1 MSDVD
6 TILTNASQARYFTE
20 VDTTKGY
27 WQVPMSEGS
36 KPLTAFS
43 LPLGSFHFTKMA
55 FGVVNSAATFNRVMR

>member
-43 LPLGSFHFTKMA
+43 LPLGIVPFHKDGFWC
-55 FGVVNSAATFNRVMR
+55 SE